1 MSGLQQTLGLL
12 VARLA
17 HDLKNPLAA
26 VLSNLSF
33 LQGSDRDA
41 DEREAL
47 DESLFA
53 AARLDRMLD
62 DVVALTRIRAGELE
76 PAPSSVDLAALANDL
91 AGRLALLRG
100 NRVLQIDVV
109 EARLLTDE
117 ALLRRVLINLLE
129 HCLRHT
135 PSKGAVLL
143 RSGRDGAGLVLRVV
157 DGGSPFFPGVRPSFL
172 EDELPLRQA
181 PPAGY
186 RSDQGLGLHVAG
198 VTARALGVRTG
209 VAARADGERGVVFEL
224 CFPAGMLE

>member
-1 MSGLQQTLGLL
+1 MSGLQQSLGLL

-33 LQGSDRDA
+33 LQGSARDV

-62 DVVALTRIRAGELE
+62 DVVALTRIRAGELDIAL
-76 PAPSSVDLAALANDL
+76 APVDLAALAVDL
-91 AGRLALLRG
+91 AGKLALLRG
-100 NRVLQIDVV
+100 SRVLQIDVAV
-109 EARLLTDE
+109 DRLVTDG

-129 HCLRHT
+129 HGLRHT
-135 PSKGAVLL
+135 PSNGTVRLQ
-143 RSGRDGAGLVLRVV
+143 SCRDGDRLVLRVV
-157 DGGSPFFPGVRPSFL
+157 DGGSPFPPDVRPSFL
-172 EDELPLRQA
+172 EDELPLKQA

-198 VTARALGVRTG
+198 VAARALGARTD
-209 VAARADGERGVVFEL
+209 VAARADGLQGSVFEL
-224 CFPAGMLE
+224 QFPAEIAE